1 MIIKGAYILK
11 NYSSEPQKLDIKIS
25 KGKIVKI
32 NKNISENDDE
42 IYYFNNKLITP
53 GLVNTHAHV
62 AMSIFRGIAEDLS
75 FNDWL
80 FKKIEP
86 LESRLNK
93 DIVYWATLLSLME
106 MASNGIVAFCDMYMF
121 ENSVAKAVSEFGIK
135 AVLTRGLVDVDG
147 KGKERLK
154 ENLDLIE
161 NWHGYQDRI
170 YIGLGPH
177 APYSCSSNYLK
188 EIANLSKNSDLI
200 ITMHLFENFWEKEK
214 YNLKEILDTGIA
226 DNHLLAVH
234 CVHLDNNDL
243 KLLSEHN
250 IFVSHNPSSNLKL
263 GNGIAPVLKMLNY
276 NIPVS
281 FGTDGPAS
289 NNSQNVLFEARLS
302 TLLNKKDKPQNMKID
317 EVLKML
323 TFNGYKALKL
333 DGGEIK
339 EGKSADLTVFDL
351 NNPSFFPQQNMKKHL
366 IHSTPKVYA
375 TMVNGEFIYLDG
387 KFPTIDSEEVYKQFT
402 NSYKKVLGIEN

>member
-1 MIIKGAYILK
+1 MIIKGAYVLK
-11 NYSSEPQKLDIKIS
+11 NFSSLPQKLDIKIS
-25 KGKIVKI
+25 SGKIVKV
-32 NKNISENDDE
+32 NENITDDDDE

-53 GLVNTHAHV
+53 GLVNTHSHI
-62 AMSIFRGIAEDLS
+62 AMSIFRGSAEDLS

-80 FKKIEP
+80 FKKIDP
-86 LESRLNK
+86 LESRLNEE
-93 DIVYWATLLSLME
+93 IVYWSSLLSLME

-147 KGKERLK
+147 RGKERLR
-154 ENLDLIE
+154 ENIDLIE
-161 NWHGYQDRI
+161 KWHGYKDRI

-177 APYSCSSNYLK
+177 APYTCSFNYLK
-188 EIANLSKNSDLI
+188 EIAKISKNNELI
-200 ITMHLFENFWEKEK
+200 VSMHLFENSWEKEK
-214 YNLKEILDTGIA
+214 FSLKEILDTGIA

-234 CVHLDNNDL
+234 CVHLDDEDL

-276 NIPVS
+276 NLPVS

-302 TLLNKKDKPQNMKID
+302 TLLNKKDNPKKMKID

-323 TFNGYKALKL
+323 TFNGHKALRL
-333 DGGEIK
+333 NGGEIK
-339 EGKSADLTVFDL
+339 EGLNADLTIFDL
-351 NNPSFFPQQNMKKHL
+351 KNPAFFPQQNMKSHL

-375 TMVNGEFIYLDG
+375 TMVNGNFIFING
-387 KFPTIDSEEVYKQFT
+387 KFPNIDVEEVYKQFT